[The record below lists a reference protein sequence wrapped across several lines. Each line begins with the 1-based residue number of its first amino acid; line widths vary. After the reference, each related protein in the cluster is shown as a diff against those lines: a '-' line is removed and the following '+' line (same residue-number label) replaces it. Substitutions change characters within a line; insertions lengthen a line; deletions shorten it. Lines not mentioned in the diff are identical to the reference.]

1 MKRKLYHFYKNLKRM
16 LDALNSYVDLFR
28 DSHTFRIAGEM
39 ALLFYSILPGLIV
52 GLFLSTWLL
61 AWNPIERIRNWPR
74 SRSLFV
80 VILMAAAGAVSPFCS
95 YLAVPVAAVLVGGG
109 VPPAPVMA
117 FLCATPLMNPTLFA
131 MTWSVFGWPMAAARA
146 LSALGF
152 GILGGLLAYRFEERI
167 RKFIQDRPAQAL
179 FCHSNH
185 DGGASFAQRWRRAF
199 WHTGWFV
206 VKYVGLGI
214 AIAAIV
220 KEFIPITWV
229 EAAVGR
235 GYGRGVLVGSLLG
248 IPLYACG
255 GGTIPFIQV
264 LMSMGMSPGAALAF
278 FVAGPATKL
287 PTLAAM
293 KVTLGASMT
302 ACYVSLSIAWSLLA
316 GMLFQ
321 FLIS

>member
-1 MKRKLYHFYKNLKRM
+1 MVNILT
-16 LDALNSYVDLFR
+16 SYVDLFR

-39 ALLFYSILPGLIV
+39 ASLFRSILPGLII
-52 GLFLSTWLL
+52 GLFLSSWLL
-61 AWNPIERIRNWPR
+61 AWNPIERIHNWPR

-80 VILMAAAGAVSPFCS
+80 VILMAAAGVVSPFCS
-95 YLAVPVAAVLVGGG
+95 YLAIPLAAALVAAG
-109 VPPAPVMA
+109 VPPAPVTA

-146 LSALGF
+146 LSALGL
-152 GILGGLLAYRFEERI
+152 GVLGGLLAFRFEMRI
-167 RKFIQDRPAQAL
+167 QKYIQDRPAQNFIL
-179 FCHSNH
+179 HPNR
-185 DGGASFAQRWRRAF
+185 DGASFAQRWRHSF

-206 VKYVGLGI
+206 LKYVCLGI

-220 KEFIPITWV
+220 KEFIPIAWV

-235 GYGRGVLVGSLLG
+235 GYGRGVLIGSLLG

-293 KVTLGASMT
+293 KMTLGTFMT
-302 ACYVSLSIAWSLLA
+302 ACYVSISVVWSLLA
-316 GMLFQ
+316 GMLYQ
-321 FLIS
+321 FLVS